1 MIKPQPKT
9 PIMGGTLIG
18 APKIADFP
26 PLTGDEF
33 HNQLKAPLLQAF
45 NAGVDVNQI
54 ANLPLFVLA
63 KVVHTI
69 EQATAEASLLLNFI
83 SEVNEAGLLEGEEWE
98 AKMGPFKEALAV
110 AKQARE
116 KFEELAQ
123 AAMDKV
129 EEK

>member
-1 MIKPQPKT
+1 MIKSQQKP
-9 PIMGGTLIG
+9 PIMSGTLIG

-33 HNQLKAPLLQAF
+33 HNQLKAPLIQAF
-45 NAGVDVNQI
+45 NSGVDVNQI
-54 ANLPLFVLA
+54 ANLPMFVLA

-83 SEVNEAGLLEGEEWE
+83 SEVDEAGLLEGEDWE
-98 AKMGPFKEALAV
+98 RKMGPFKEALVV
-110 AKQARE
+110 ARDARK

-123 AAMDKV
+123 AAMDEGK
-129 EEK
+129 EK